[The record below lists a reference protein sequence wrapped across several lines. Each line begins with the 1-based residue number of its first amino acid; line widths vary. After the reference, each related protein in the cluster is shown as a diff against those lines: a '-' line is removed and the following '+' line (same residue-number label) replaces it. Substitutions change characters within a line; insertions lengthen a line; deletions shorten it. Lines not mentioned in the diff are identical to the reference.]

1 MKLYKIL
8 FLFILASPGAQAQF
22 EVHEWGTFTSLV
34 GSDGISQHGMY
45 HEDEKLPSF
54 VHGFGETQE
63 LQSNNNTPCMTKSCL
78 FMNTL
83 QQNHITQKMETPV
96 IYFYGTPPLGQRV
109 KVKVDFPDGVITE
122 TYPAPVT
129 SSPKNS
135 QTVEIKNGTA
145 TFDVEVL
152 PSTIGVLPYV
162 DSGNIYAHARNTQS
176 QLVRT
181 NSETEK
187 FIFYRGVGRFQP
199 KVSITSDDQ
208 GLNIK
213 ASERDTPS
221 SLFLISV
228 NQQGQSQMIR
238 VLNDK
243 VQSPDGYQVRAQTL
257 ASFMQEF
264 PFHNKKVITQS
275 EIIREEM
282 IFALVFAGL
291 KVDEAQAMI
300 KTWEHGYL
308 KTPGLRLLYIVPSAE
323 VEKILPMQITP
334 APQSLKRAFVAR
346 IEIMPKFEEDRL
358 IAQIEKEKHLFN
370 VAQLGRF
377 AEPRLRRIQQVYNR
391 SQTAKPDV
399 SAIIQNL
406 VNQTLPVSENIKG
419 SLN

>member
-1 MKLYKIL
+1 MKLYKML
-8 FLFILASPGAQAQF
+8 FLLVLASPGAKAQF

-63 LQSNNNTPCMTKSCL
+63 LQSNNNTPCVTKSCL

-83 QQNHITQKMETPV
+83 QQNQITQKMETPV

-122 TYPAPVT
+122 TYPAPIA

-199 KVSITSDDQ
+199 KVSITSNDE
-208 GLNIK
+208 GLRIK
-213 ASERDTPS
+213 ASETDLPS
-221 SLFLISV
+221 ALFLVSTDSNGRTQMMSV
-228 NQQGQSQMIR
+228 HKSNVVR
-238 VLNDK
+238 
-243 VQSPDGYQVRAQTL
+243 DGFHLSKTSIESL
-257 ASFMQEF
+257 MNEF
-264 PFHNKKVITQS
+264 PSTENKVTMNDNSILEQLA
-275 EIIREEM
+275 E
-282 IFALVFAGL
+282 ALVNVGL
-291 KVDEAQAMI
+291 FKDEARAMV

-391 SQTAKPDV
+391 SQSAKSDV